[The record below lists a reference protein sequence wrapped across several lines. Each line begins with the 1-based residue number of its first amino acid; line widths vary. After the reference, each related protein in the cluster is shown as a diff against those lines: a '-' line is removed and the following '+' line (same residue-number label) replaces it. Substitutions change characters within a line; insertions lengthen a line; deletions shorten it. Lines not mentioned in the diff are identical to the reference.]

1 MYTCSELAYGALD
14 FNGNG
19 FISVDSMM
27 DSHVIKN
34 RLLSRFT
41 LQQIKEYLDTS
52 GLFPEGA
59 PGMNF
64 DTFKKSFFPQLYNGE
79 QEIDDE
85 EDIKAAK
92 IRNQLDQK
100 LEDQPQVIEERLEKM
115 EAKIKQK
122 FSNCFHSVR
131 KAFLSIDLDHNG
143 FITVEEFL
151 KFFGN
156 DKDINYA
163 DLKKIIID
171 KDSSH
176 QGKLGFT
183 DFSKWLGS
191 SIHMSEGFY
200 FRHDS

>member
-1 MYTCSELAYGALD
+1 
-14 FNGNG
+14 
-19 FISVDSMM
+19 
-27 DSHVIKN
+27 
-34 RLLSRFT
+34 
-41 LQQIKEYLDTS
+41 
-52 GLFPEGA
+52 
-59 PGMNF
+59 
-64 DTFKKSFFPQLYNGE
+64 
-79 QEIDDE
+79 
-85 EDIKAAK
+85 
-92 IRNQLDQK
+92 
-100 LEDQPQVIEERLEKM
+100 M

-131 KAFLSIDLDHNG
+131 KAFLSLDIDHNG

-163 DLKKIIID
+163 DLKKIITD

-200 FRHDS
+200 FRHDSSKNPIYEMNRVKDKEQAAPYREEAAKSLL